1 MKVRIT
7 KQNGQFKMETTM
19 GKKAELVDLLRF
31 LLDVRHMDR
40 LCFARGLT
48 GLIVKA
54 VILVLN
60 LADNAYKP
68 VVIPL
73 VEIVCKRILKLGPPP

>member
-7 KQNGQFKMETTM
+7 KKNGQLKMGTTM
-19 GKKAELVDLLRF
+19 GKNAELVDLLRF

-40 LCFARGLT
+40 LCFVRGLT

-60 LADNAYKP
+60 LADNDYKP